1 MHILRRNLS
10 FSKGF
15 GVYNMKKMMLGITLI
30 LFSVILYI
38 FYKQDISWFHN
49 DIVLG
54 IYVIL
59 PFIGMLFSI
68 LGFIEKDK

>member
-1 MHILRRNLS
+1 
-10 FSKGF
+10 
-15 GVYNMKKMMLGITLI
+15 MKKMLFGITLI
-30 LFSVILYI
+30 LFSFVLYM
-38 FYKQDISWFHN
+38 FYEQDISWFHN

-68 LGFIEKDK
+68 WGFVERDK

>member
-1 MHILRRNLS
+1 
-10 FSKGF
+10 
-15 GVYNMKKMMLGITLI
+15 MKKMLFGITLI
-30 LFSVILYI
+30 LFSFVLYM

-68 LGFIEKDK
+68 WGFVERDK